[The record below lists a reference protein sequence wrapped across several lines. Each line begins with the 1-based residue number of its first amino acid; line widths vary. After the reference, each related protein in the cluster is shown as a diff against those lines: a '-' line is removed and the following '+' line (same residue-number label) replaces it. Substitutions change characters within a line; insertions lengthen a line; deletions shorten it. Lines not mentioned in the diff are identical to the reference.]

1 MSDAVDIVMPS
12 SAQEGT
18 ESFIARWLRKPGEF
32 VSIHDPLLEIS
43 TDKVT
48 IEISAPAT
56 GILQEIIKK
65 ENEPVEA
72 GMLLGRLKLSDA
84 PAAVG
89 HVQKTRNRAQPD
101 SAVEL
106 SPAVRRLLKEHQLDA
121 AQIKGTGKDGRITHE
136 DVQRYLDSPR
146 SAAEST
152 MQAESAVQI
161 ESGETITGK
170 RVPLTPMRRTI
181 AHHMVESALKTAPHV
196 TALFQA
202 DMSRVIADREQRRS
216 EFEKKGVKLTL
227 TPYFLKAACVALAK
241 VPEANASWRGTELE
255 LYTCCNIGVATAV
268 DGGLVVPV
276 LRDAEKLDLSGLA
289 VALHELTTKARTN
302 KLTTKDVQGGTFT
315 ITNHGMGGSLLATP
329 IIHQPQSA
337 ILGIGKLEKRVIIV
351 TDNGK
356 DVMVIR
362 PMVYITLTV
371 DHRVLDGF
379 RANEFLTQ
387 FVSELENQ

>member
-1 MSDAVDIVMPS
+1 MSDSVDIVMPS

-18 ESFIARWLRKPGEF
+18 ESFVARWLRKPGEF

-72 GMLLGRLKLSDA
+72 GMLLGRLKLGDA
-84 PAAVG
+84 P
-89 HVQKTRNRAQPD
+89 VQKTRNKTQPD
-101 SAVEL
+101 PTVEL

-136 DVQRYLDSPR
+136 DVQRYLDFPQGSINS
-146 SAAEST
+146 SAHS
-152 MQAESAVQI
+152 SVQG
-161 ESGETITGK
+161 ESGEAPAGK
-170 RVPLTPMRRTI
+170 RVALTPMRRTI
-181 AHHMVESALKTAPHV
+181 AHRMVESALKTAPHV

-202 DMSRVIADREQRRS
+202 DVSRVIADREQRRS

-227 TPYFLKAACVALAK
+227 TAYFLKAACVALGK
-241 VPEANASWRGTELE
+241 VPEANASWRGNELE
-255 LYTCCNIGVATAV
+255 LYTCCNIGVAAAV
-268 DGGLVVPV
+268 NGGLVVPV
-276 LRDAEKLDLSGLA
+276 LRDAEQLDLYGLA
-289 VALHELTTKARTN
+289 VSLQELTTKARTN
-302 KLTTKDVQGGTFT
+302 KLTPKDVQGGTFT

-337 ILGIGKLEKRVIIV
+337 ILGIGKLEKRVIV
-351 TDNGK
+351 VDDKGK
-356 DVMVIR
+356 DVMAIR
-362 PMVYITLTV
+362 PMIYVTLTV

-387 FVSELENQ
+387 FVFELENWGA